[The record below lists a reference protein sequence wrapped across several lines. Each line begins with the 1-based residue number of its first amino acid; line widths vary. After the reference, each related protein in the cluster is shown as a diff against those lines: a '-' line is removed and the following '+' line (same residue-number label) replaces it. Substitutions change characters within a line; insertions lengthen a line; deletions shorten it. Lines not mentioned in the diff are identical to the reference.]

1 MPDYESLQITVTTL
15 LALAAI
21 VVAFWSVRKIFM
33 EIKQPAREQA
43 RRLKTVEEHQAQ
55 DYKRMRELEK
65 MTKLTL
71 KAQLALID
79 AMVSDDV
86 NKLDE
91 LKNVQR
97 EIQDYLLEQKVA
109 EA

>member
-1 MPDYESLQITVTTL
+1 MPDYESLQVTVTTL

-21 VVAFWSVRKIFM
+21 VAAFWSVRKIVM
-33 EIKQPAREQA
+33 ELKQPGKEQA
-43 RRLKTVEEHQAQ
+43 KRLRAVEEHQAH
-55 DYKRMRELEK
+55 DYKRMQELEK

-86 NKLDE
+86 NKLEE
-91 LKNVQR
+91 LKNVQH

-109 EA
+109 GA

>member
-1 MPDYESLQITVTTL
+1 MPDYESLQVTVTTL

-21 VVAFWSVRKIFM
+21 VAAFWSVRKIFM
-33 EIKQPAREQA
+33 ELKQPGKEQA
-43 RRLKTVEEHQAQ
+43 KRLRAVEEHQAQ

-79 AMVSDDV
+79 AMLSDDIG
-86 NKLDE
+86 KQEE

-109 EA
+109 GA

>member
-1 MPDYESLQITVTTL
+1 MPDYESLQVTVTTL

-21 VVAFWSVRKIFM
+21 VAAFWSVRKIFM
-33 EIKQPAREQA
+33 ELKQPSREQA
-43 RRLKTVEEHQAQ
+43 KRLRAVEEHQAL
-55 DYKRMRELEK
+55 DDKRMRELEK

-79 AMVSDDV
+79 AMLSDDG

-91 LKNVQR
+91 LKKVQT
-97 EIQDYLLEQKVA
+97 EIQNYLLEQKVVVA
-109 EA
+109 